1 MRKVGLLLGG
11 LQSKMNRLEKQVEFI
26 KEIDKLKY
34 IFRQSALISDGR
46 KENSAE
52 HSWHVGVMA
61 MLLTEYVEH
70 ENVDLLKVIKMI
82 MIHDLVEIDAGD
94 TFAYDEKGYEDKEER
109 ETKAAER
116 IFNLLPSDQAE
127 EIWQLWR
134 EFEEGSTPEALYAAS
149 LDRLQ
154 PLLLNY
160 YTEGHTWKIPGVTSD
175 KVYERMEPIRK
186 STPLLWDYVSGLIE
200 DSIKKGYLKR

>member
-1 MRKVGLLLGG
+1 M
-11 LQSKMNRLEKQVEFI
+11 SRLKKQIEFI

-34 IFRQSALISDGR
+34 IFRQSVLVVTAER
-46 KENSAE
+46 KTPLNIPACGCNGYAVHRIRGAGQCGSAK
-52 HSWHVGVMA
+52 VMK
-61 MLLTEYVEH
+61 LL
-70 ENVDLLKVIKMI
+70 
-82 MIHDLVEIDAGD
+82 MIHDLVKSMQATLCLRRGGLPGQ
-94 TFAYDEKGYEDKEER
+94 KR

>member
-1 MRKVGLLLGG
+1 MTSLNIFS
-11 LQSKMNRLEKQVEFI
+11 QSV
-26 KEIDKLKY
+26 
-34 IFRQSALISDGR
+34 LISDGR

-61 MLLTEYVEH
+61 MLFTEYVEQD
-70 ENVDLLKVIKMI
+70 NVDLLKVMKLL

-94 TFAYDEKGYEDKEER
+94 TFAYDEVGYQDKEER

-134 EFEEGSTPEALYAAS
+134 EFEEGSTPEAKYAAS

-154 PLLLNY
+154 PLLKLFY
-160 YTEGHTWKIPGVTSD
+160 RRP
-175 KVYERMEPIRK
+175 
-186 STPLLWDYVSGLIE
+186 
-200 DSIKKGYLKR
+200 YLEIARCYQ